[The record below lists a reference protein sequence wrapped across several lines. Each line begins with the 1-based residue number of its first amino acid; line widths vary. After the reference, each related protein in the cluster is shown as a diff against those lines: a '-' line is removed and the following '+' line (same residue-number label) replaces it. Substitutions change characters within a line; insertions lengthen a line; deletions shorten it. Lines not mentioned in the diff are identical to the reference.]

1 MIGRGSAL
9 ALLCS
14 LALAGCQSG
23 PAGEGRGDAGVRP
36 KPTPRP
42 TPPPLVLEEGTTLV
56 MRLETGVS
64 TASASA
70 GDLVVARLIEP
81 VRQGERVVVPEDAE
95 VRGEVMIAVRSGK
108 AKGRARLVVAF
119 EQLTV
124 KGGPHPIEA
133 SPIDITAGDSHKRDA
148 AIIGGSAGAGAII
161 GGIKDGG
168 KGAGIGA
175 LIGGAAGTGVV
186 LVTRGKEVELP
197 AGTQVKVTLRRS
209 VSIPR

>member
-1 MIGRGSAL
+1 MM
-9 ALLCS
+9 
-14 LALAGCQSG
+14 
-23 PAGEGRGDAGVRP
+23 
-36 KPTPRP
+36 K
-42 TPPPLVLEEGTTLV
+42 
-56 MRLETGVS
+56 LETAVS

-70 GDLVVARLIEP
+70 GDLVLARLIEP
-81 VRQGERVVVPEDAE
+81 VRQGERVVVPEGAE
-95 VRGEVMIAVRSGK
+95 VRGEVMISVRSGK
-108 AKGRARLVVAF
+108 TKGRARLVVAF
-119 EQLTV
+119 EQLSV
-124 KGGPHPIEA
+124 KGGPHPIDA

-148 AIIGGSAGAGAII
+148 AIIGGSAGAGAVI

-197 AGTQVKVTLRRS
+197 AGTQVKVTLRHS